1 MPKTMRAGQKFKPGG
16 GRKSGGMGKKPSNN
30 PTSGVKSAKE
40 LGLKVDSMGIGKR
53 KAKSHKGR
61 KIMEA
66 KEGKVIEDPKTA
78 IFIKGNKTS

>member
-1 MPKTMRAGQKFKPGG
+1 MVGKNKGPK
-16 GRKSGGMGKKPSNN
+16 SKKASLN

-40 LGLKVDSMGIGKR
+40 LGLKVESMGIGKR

-66 KEGKVIEDPKTA
+66 KDGKTIEDPKTA

>member
-1 MPKTMRAGQKFKPGG
+1 MPKTMRAGQKFKPGA
-16 GRKSGGMGKKPSNN
+16 GKKGGAKFSKN

-40 LGLKVDSMGIGKR
+40 LGLKVESMGIGKR

>member
-1 MPKTMRAGQKFKPGG
+1 M
-16 GRKSGGMGKKPSNN
+16 MGKGRGALTKKTSKN

-40 LGLKVDSMGIGKR
+40 LGLKVESMGIGKR

-66 KEGKVIEDPKTA
+66 KEGKVVEDPKTA

>member
-1 MPKTMRAGQKFKPGG
+1 MPKTMRAGQKFKPG
-16 GRKSGGMGKKPSNN
+16 RGKKDGGKVSKN

-40 LGLKVDSMGIGKR
+40 LGLKVESMGIGKR

>member
-1 MPKTMRAGQKFKPGG
+1 MPKTMRAGQKPKPG
-16 GRKSGGMGKKPSNN
+16 KPGKVKKFSKN
-30 PTSGVKSAKE
+30 PVSGVKTAKE
-40 LGLKVDSMGIGKR
+40 LGLKIESMGIGKR

>member
-1 MPKTMRAGQKFKPGG
+1 MVGKGKGPLQKKTSK
-16 GRKSGGMGKKPSNN
+16 N

-40 LGLKVDSMGIGKR
+40 LGLKVDSLGIGKR

-66 KEGKVIEDPKTA
+66 KEGKVFEDPKTA

>member
-1 MPKTMRAGQKFKPGG
+1 
-16 GRKSGGMGKKPSNN
+16 
-30 PTSGVKSAKE
+30 VKSAKE
-40 LGLKVDSMGIGKR
+40 LGLKVESMGIGKR

>member
-16 GRKSGGMGKKPSNN
+16 KPRKAPSKN
-30 PTSGVKSAKE
+30 PSSGVKTAKE
-40 LGLKVDSMGIGKR
+40 LGLKVESMGIGKR

-66 KEGKVIEDPKTA
+66 KEGKVIEDPKNA

>member
-1 MPKTMRAGQKFKPGG
+1 MRAGQKFKPGKG
-16 GRKSGGMGKKPSNN
+16 VKGRGPVLSKNPSSGG
-30 PTSGVKSAKE
+30 VKTAKE

-61 KIMEA
+61 KILEA

-78 IFIKGNKTS
+78 IFVKGNKTS